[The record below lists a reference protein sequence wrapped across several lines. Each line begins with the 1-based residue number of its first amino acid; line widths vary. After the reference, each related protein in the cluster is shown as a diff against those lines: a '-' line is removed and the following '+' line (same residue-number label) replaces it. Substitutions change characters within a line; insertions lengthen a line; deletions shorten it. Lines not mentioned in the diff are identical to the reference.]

1 MSDDRMSEVPTLH
14 IYVQQEKNIL
24 STNFFPTHKN
34 IVKHILYQEKNTG
47 TFYTQTSSMDKKIR
61 EILYQV
67 ARKEK
72 EKTYFK

>member
-1 MSDDRMSEVPTLH
+1 MSDDRMSKFPTLH
-14 IYVQQEKNIL
+14 ILYQEKNIL

-47 TFYTQTSSMDKKIR
+47 TFYRQTSSMDKKIR